1 MNISGVLDFRWYY
14 KKKNNKLW
22 LPISFGAES
31 FRSVWTSIVGN
42 FWKYCR
48 SCFFYVFIFDFVF
61 MGTGRLHTVHF
72 CTLEC
77 SSSIL
82 VFAKCYL
89 HFFPFSNK
97 SYGPNIVKPGRQCHR
112 PSKYSTDFSW
122 KCQQIDFP
130 DLQRQVRIICISIII
145 LHVIMV
151 PFCRDIFS
159 LINR

>member
-1 MNISGVLDFRWYY
+1 LGLKVSAQFELLLVEIF
-14 KKKNNKLW
+14 
-22 LPISFGAES
+22 ES
-31 FRSVWTSIVGN
+31 TADRV
-42 FWKYCR
+42 
-48 SCFFYVFIFDFVF
+48 FYVFIFVF
-61 MGTGRLHTVHF
+61 LFRGTGRLHTVHF

-89 HFFPFSNK
+89 HFLFPFSNK
-97 SYGPNIVKPGRQCHR
+97 SYGPNIVTPGRQHLRCAYNLLFSLQYHR

-130 DLQRQVRIICISIII
+130 DLQRQVRKICICIII

-151 PFCRDIFS
+151 PFCRDLFS
-159 LINR
+159 IINR